1 MHMLIRV
8 VCEAYD
14 AEDATGIA
22 HGLFEGVDAP
32 LYPTFDYGTLMTDGG
47 RWSESLPDIFR
58 KEGSARADSEIGNDL
73 LEGAWVSTTR
83 ELARRMAVIRKG
95 FEEYT
100 DKELLESP
108 RIEADVEPWNPLG
121 PTRSE
126 EEFIDSYS
134 TDVRYAM
141 YSVGEYAGPVYY
153 LYNEYG
159 TAIRSQAEYEQ
170 LLDQIVTDDTGNDE
184 TSFYLTPVAV
194 HY

>member
-1 MHMLIRV
+1 MLIRV
-8 VCEAYD
+8 VSEAYD

-22 HGLFEGVDAP
+22 HGLFESVDAP

-47 RWSESLPDIFR
+47 HWSESLPDIFR
-58 KEGSARADSEIGNDL
+58 EEGSARADSEVGNDL
-73 LEGAWVSTTR
+73 LKDAWVSTTR

-100 DKELLESP
+100 DEELLESP
-108 RIEADVEPWNPLG
+108 RVEADVEPWNPLG
-121 PTRSE
+121 LAENE
-126 EEFIDSYS
+126 EEFTDSYS
-134 TDVRYAM
+134 GDFRYSM

-159 TAIRSQAEYEQ
+159 TAIRSQAEFEQ
-170 LLDQIVTDDTGNDE
+170 LLEMIATDDTGSDD
-184 TSFYLTPVAV
+184 TSFYVTPVDV

>member
-22 HGLFEGVDAP
+22 QGLFEGVDAP
-32 LYPTFDYGTLMTDGG
+32 LYPTFDYGTLMTEGG

-58 KEGSARADSEIGNDL
+58 EEGSARADSEIGNDL
-73 LEGAWVSTTR
+73 LKDAWGSTTR

-95 FEEYT
+95 FEDYT

-121 PTRSE
+121 LAENE

-134 TDVRYAM
+134 GDFRYAM

-159 TAIRSQAEYEQ
+159 TAIRSQVEFEQ
-170 LLDQIVTDDTGNDE
+170 LLEMIATDDTGSDD
-184 TSFYLTPVAV
+184 TSFYVTPVDV